1 MTRLT
6 RRSLLVAPAVALADT
21 KPKLLLPSDQPDE
34 HGLRLMWYSP
44 VPPVDQAKWRLNIS
58 GLVDRPRRLT
68 LAELRALPQQEQS
81 SRLTCVQC
89 WSARATWSGF
99 RFGSLLDIVKPQRK
113 ARAIR
118 IDCADKWYEYMS
130 LEEMASPR
138 VLFALDLAGKPLP
151 DNHGAPLRLID
162 PSKYGYKSAKL
173 ITSITF
179 VEEGKGSMACDI
191 GPYYS
196 PSGEI
201 LAGYDTPLDLVP
213 QAAKPGWKLDPK
225 ARRKINGG
233 EITEY

>member
-1 MTRLT
+1 MMT
-6 RRSLLVAPAVALADT
+6 RRSLLAAPAVAFADT

-34 HGLRLMWYSP
+34 HGFRLMWYNP
-44 VPPVDQAKWRLNIS
+44 VPPIDQSKWRLHIG
-58 GLVDRPRRLT
+58 GLVDRPRQIT
-68 LAELRALPQQEQS
+68 LAELRTLPHVDQN
-81 SRLTCVQC
+81 SRMKCVQC
-89 WSARATWSGF
+89 WSARATWGGF
-99 RFGSLLDIVKPQRK
+99 QFVSLLNLVKPQRK

-130 LEEMASPR
+130 LEEMANPR

-151 DNHGAPLRLID
+151 DKHGAPLRLID

-196 PSGEI
+196 PSGDI

-213 QAAKPGWKLDPK
+213 QAATPGWKLDPK
-225 ARRKINGG
+225 SRRKIRGG